1 MGLHTS
7 TANNDFSMSM
17 FGKSQD
23 PANRIYMSAAALQ
36 TVLDASDKKNQFE
49 NMIGGASDYITQVN
63 SAMNLTV
70 IFWMLGVGLLL
81 TLVQRP

>member
-23 PANRIYMSAAALQ
+23 PANRIYMSAAALR
-36 TVLDASDKKNQFE
+36 TVLDASDKKNPFE

-70 IFWMLGVGLLL
+70 IFRMLGVGLLL